1 MFVATLL
8 VCVSTVVGIVTKE
21 VVSYGVHTKCIIDD
35 NQFPY
40 RAGHESDATTTRE
53 SCTYLCLVTDWCRT
67 VEFKQSKFV
76 GARPNACE
84 LYEALALSSDWQTES
99 ESNEYSSE
107 CIVVKKTITEHTRRS
122 LKTQENDLVESI
134 TSTRSLFIDEDC
146 NRNNQRKTRDAL
158 FGTGL
163 FIIVIICLY
172 LLTSFVLQI
181 RDKCNN
187 KCQPGLMPNGGDGND
202 EEEKGLKA
210 RRSFRSTSFDSSDKQ
225 EKMSS
230 VCFYFLLGF
239 SLLSGIILFS
249 IGWDK
254 KVACNDNIDGIAPYA
269 LLCIGFILNFIGAAL
284 AIASWC
290 DRCSGIHHV
299 YDKTTNKILLWKFVV
314 AIVLFLLFGTTF
326 IGVGASQLL

>member
-1 MFVATLL
+1 MFVAILL
-8 VCVSTVVGIVTKE
+8 VCVSSVVGIVTKE

-40 RAGHESDATTTRE
+40 RAGHESGAATTRE

-84 LYEALALSSDWQTES
+84 LYEALASSSDWQTES

-122 LKTQENDLVESI
+122 LTTQDDDIVESI
-134 TSTRSLFIDEDC
+134 TSTNRSLFIDEEC
-146 NRNNQRKTRDAL
+146 TRNNQRKARDAL

-163 FIIVIICLY
+163 VIIVIICLY

-187 KCQPGLMPNGGDGND
+187 RCQPGMMQNGGDGNED
-202 EEEKGLKA
+202 EEENIFNA
-210 RRSFRSTSFDSSDKQ
+210 RRSSTRTSFDSSDQKNN
-225 EKMSS
+225 KMSS
-230 VCFYFLLGF
+230 LCFYFLLGF

-254 KVACNDNIDGIAPYA
+254 KSS
-269 LLCIGFILNFIGAAL
+269 L
-284 AIASWC
+284 
-290 DRCSGIHHV
+290 
-299 YDKTTNKILLWKFVV
+299 
-314 AIVLFLLFGTTF
+314 
-326 IGVGASQLL
+326 